1 LSQRQGSE
9 AMPEMNGEIVV
20 GGAGIGG
27 LTLALALLRRG
38 IDVVIHEQAGQM
50 AEVGAGIQ
58 ISPNGTR
65 ALADLGVLDELTRV
79 SSEPDAKR
87 IRLWNT
93 GQNWPLFDLGPDC
106 VAQYGYPYL
115 MIHRGDLQ
123 SVLVAAVRKLKPD
136 AIRMGSR
143 IVDFVQD
150 AKGVT
155 AILADGSRASG
166 TVLVGADGVHSQI
179 RSAIF
184 GAAKATY
191 SGCSAWRGVIPAER
205 LPERLR
211 ISSGVNWVGPGRH
224 VVTYPLRRGEL
235 INFVGVVETDEWN
248 TESWTARGT
257 HAECAADFAGW
268 HEDVHALIDNIDVHY
283 RWALLGRA
291 PIASWHKGRVVLL
304 GDACHPMLPFMAQ
317 GAVMA
322 IEDGIILA
330 RCLETYGEDCDK
342 AFSGYEAAR
351 IERANRCVVAA
362 DRNRAV
368 FHSDRLI
375 EPADAERYAKTQWNE
390 AKVRERYHW
399 LFSFDPITCPI
410 EPMAAALAD
419 G

>member
-1 LSQRQGSE
+1 
-9 AMPEMNGEIVV
+9 MPGTNGKIIV

-27 LTLALALLRRG
+27 LTFALALLRRG
-38 IDVVIHEQAGQM
+38 IDVVVFEQADQL

-65 ALADLGVLDELTRV
+65 VLADLGVLAELAEV
-79 SSEPDAKR
+79 SSEPDAKK

-93 GQNWPLFDLGPDC
+93 GQTWPLFDLGPDC

-123 SVLVAAVRKLKPD
+123 SVLLAAVRRLKSD

-143 IVDFVQD
+143 VVDFAQD
-150 AKGVT
+150 EKGVT
-155 AILADGSRASG
+155 AIFANGSRAEG
-166 TVLVGADGVHSQI
+166 AILVGADGVHSLI
-179 RSAIF
+179 RNALF

-191 SGCSAWRGVIPAER
+191 SGCSAWRGVIAVER

-235 INFVGVVETDEWN
+235 INFVGVVETDNWK
-248 TESWTARGT
+248 TESWTSRGT
-257 HAECAADFAGW
+257 HAECTADFAGW

-283 RWALLGRA
+283 RWALLGRT
-291 PIASWHKGRVVLL
+291 PIASWQRGRAVLL

-322 IEDGIILA
+322 IEDGVVLA
-330 RCLETYGEDCDK
+330 RCLETYGDDHRM
-342 AFSGYEAAR
+342 ALSAYEAAR
-351 IERANRCVVAA
+351 VERANRCVVAA
-362 DRNRAV
+362 DRNRQV
-368 FHSDRLI
+368 FHSDRLT
-375 EPADAERYAKTQWNE
+375 EPADAERYAETQWNE

-399 LFSFDPITCPI
+399 LFAFDPVTCPI
-410 EPMAAALAD
+410 EPMGTALVD
-419 G
+419 S

>member
-1 LSQRQGSE
+1 
-9 AMPEMNGEIVV
+9 MPGTNGKIVV

-38 IDVVIHEQAGQM
+38 VDVVVYEQADQL

-65 ALADLGVLDELTRV
+65 ALADLGVLDELAKV
-79 SSEPDAKR
+79 SSEPDAKK

-93 GQNWPLFDLGPDC
+93 GQTWPLFDLGPDC

-123 SVLVAAVRKLKPD
+123 SVLLAAVRRLKPD
-136 AIRMGSR
+136 AIRMASR
-143 IVDFVQD
+143 IVDFAQD
-150 AKGVT
+150 DRGVT
-155 AILADGSRASG
+155 AIFANGSRAQGS
-166 TVLVGADGVHSQI
+166 VLVGADGVHSLI
-179 RSAIF
+179 RNALF

-191 SGCSAWRGVIPAER
+191 SGCSAWRGVIAVER

-235 INFVGVVETDEWN
+235 INFVGVVETDDWK
-248 TESWTARGT
+248 TESWTSRGT
-257 HAECAADFAGW
+257 HAECTADFAGW

-283 RWALLGRA
+283 RWALLGRT
-291 PIASWHKGRVVLL
+291 PIANWHKGRAVLL

-322 IEDGIILA
+322 IEDGVVLA
-330 RCLETYGEDCDK
+330 RCLETYGDDHRT
-342 AFSGYEAAR
+342 ALSAYEAAR
-351 IERANRCVVAA
+351 VERANRCVVAA
-362 DRNRAV
+362 DRNRQV
-368 FHSDRLI
+368 FHSDRLT
-375 EPADAERYAKTQWNE
+375 EPADAEQYAETQWNE

-399 LFSFDPITCPI
+399 LFSFDPVTCPI
-410 EPMAAALAD
+410 EPMATALAD
-419 G
+419 S